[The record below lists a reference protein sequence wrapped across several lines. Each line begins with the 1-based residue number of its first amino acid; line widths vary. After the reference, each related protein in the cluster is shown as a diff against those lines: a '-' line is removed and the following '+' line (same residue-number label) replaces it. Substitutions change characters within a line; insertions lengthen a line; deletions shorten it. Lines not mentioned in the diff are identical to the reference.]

1 MKTNS
6 MFWTFFILLV
16 FSGLPPAEA
25 ADKGPMGQAQHRMK
39 MERPDK
45 SSCHLQVKVSAEA
58 EKKLGGALYNGPL
71 PKEAMQMGEM
81 KMQMGGMKKPMGGM
95 KMAAGPGTKPMA
107 NAPGMKL
114 PAMEGMKMESMQ
126 KAGMH
131 MVHKSQHGGNFFM
144 APDKMHH
151 LEAKFSERC
160 GFQLVFYNAYIKHIG
175 ATRFRAF
182 IKIVPDS
189 EHEAETLRFLSPN
202 EDGTVLGARIGKG
215 ATRPFTIEAY
225 VKFPEADGPGLFT
238 VRVPATIN

>member
-1 MKTNS
+1 MKTNLIL
-6 MFWTFFILLV
+6 WTFFIVLV
-16 FSGLPPAEA
+16 FSAPPVEA

-45 SSCHLQVKVSAEA
+45 SSCQLQVNVSAEA
-58 EKKLGGALYNGPL
+58 EKKLGGALYTGPL

-95 KMAAGPGTKPMA
+95 KKAAVPGEKLMA
-107 NAPGMKL
+107 NAPGMKM
-114 PAMEGMKMESMQ
+114 PAKEGMDMKSMQ
-126 KAGMH
+126 MAGMH
-131 MVHKSQHGGNFFM
+131 MAHKSQHGGNFFM

-189 EHEAETLRFLSPN
+189 EHEAETLRFLSLN
-202 EDGTVLGARIGKG
+202 EDGTVLGAHIGKG